1 MNLFDPANSLST
13 LRDLMQLKRSLGFT
27 LLDCL
32 VVLRDA
38 LVSIETVERIERNA
52 STMIPGM

>member
-1 MNLFDPANSLST
+1 MNLFDPAHSLST

-38 LVSIETVERIERNA
+38 LVSIETVERIEQEA
-52 STMIPGM
+52 SAMVPGM